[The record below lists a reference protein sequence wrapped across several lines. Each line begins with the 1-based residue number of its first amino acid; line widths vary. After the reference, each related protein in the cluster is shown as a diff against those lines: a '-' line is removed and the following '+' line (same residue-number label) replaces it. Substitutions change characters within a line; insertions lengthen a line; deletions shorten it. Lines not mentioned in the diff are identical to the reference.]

1 MTCVACCPFVTVII
15 NQRNSPLVW
24 ICSDGRWMMRGSRIC
39 GVFAFGVLWVQV
51 FLFFWRNLI
60 IFQIINQF
68 QNRLG
73 LLRDK
78 IQNPNL
84 VSSYGSTELVSYE
97 LSTTAVFFFDPI
109 IGSFYNP
116 IHKPDLLD
124 IPLLTCGV
132 SATKRSPGLLIMRH
146 RDCLSQWHARCWV
159 LICKLNNSIQVRF
172 IDQNVFDPYFFLTNS
187 FFIRS

>member
-97 LSTTAVFFFDPI
+97 LSTTAVFLSLI
-109 IGSFYNP
+109 Q
-116 IHKPDLLD
+116 LLD
-124 IPLLTCGV
+124 PFI
-132 SATKRSPGLLIMRH
+132 I
-146 RDCLSQWHARCWV
+146 Q
-159 LICKLNNSIQVRF
+159 SINQ
-172 IDQNVFDPYFFLTNS
+172 IFLTSPSSHVAWFSNQEIS
-187 FFIRS
+187 RMIMISIETASLSDTFDNDSRFVN